1 MEFSQHFLFKVL
13 VDTERSAVRRALN
26 EERSRYCAF
35 VSCIKPMLDEEA
47 CMVSEF
53 QQLEE
58 VSRYSADRMSCS
70 EKLVVVLKYS
80 SCIIRLGR
88 FCKHATIHYF
98 KVISLHIDKSKKE
111 KAAQTKNFQIKSKL
125 YLGSVFLSCEN

>member
-1 MEFSQHFLFKVL
+1 M
-13 VDTERSAVRRALN
+13 DTERSAVRRALN

-58 VSRYSADRMSCS
+58 VSLMHLD
-70 EKLVVVLKYS
+70 KWL
-80 SCIIRLGR
+80 
-88 FCKHATIHYF
+88 T
-98 KVISLHIDKSKKE
+98 KV
-111 KAAQTKNFQIKSKL
+111 Q
-125 YLGSVFLSCEN
+125 Y

>member
-1 MEFSQHFLFKVL
+1 MEFTQPYSSFKVL
-13 VDTERSAVRRALN
+13 VDTERCAVRRALN

-58 VSRYSADRMSCS
+58 VSR
-70 EKLVVVLKYS
+70 VLK
-80 SCIIRLGR
+80 CQE
-88 FCKHATIHYF
+88 AT
-98 KVISLHIDKSKKE
+98 
-111 KAAQTKNFQIKSKL
+111 
-125 YLGSVFLSCEN
+125 LS

>member
-1 MEFSQHFLFKVL
+1 M
-13 VDTERSAVRRALN
+13 DTERSAVRRALN

-58 VSRYSADRMSCS
+58 VSQQYGT
-70 EKLVVVLKYS
+70 LN
-80 SCIIRLGR
+80 IRSVYCNPLLLLNMGEGSKFSLR
-88 FCKHATIHYF
+88 AHFSDEDCWF
-98 KVISLHIDKSKKE
+98 KESQELDSMAQNLEIS
-111 KAAQTKNFQIKSKL
+111 
-125 YLGSVFLSCEN
+125 